1 MRNIWRIF
9 RTDIRS
15 LSRHFFAMVVA
26 IAIVILPSLYAWLNI
41 YSNWDPYGNTGGIS
55 IAVASLDK
63 DYTTPEGETVN
74 KGRDVLDDLRE
85 STSINWVVV
94 DTQDE
99 AVEGVR
105 AGDYYAAVV
114 IGEDF
119 TYNMYNMLTQWTG
132 KPTITYYENDKKNA
146 VATKITD
153 TAASNLKQSITENY
167 LEVLIGNIFRDASD
181 LSQALTADDPVGSA
195 QGLLTQANT
204 LLLSLNQT
212 LQAYANAGAGGGMDS
227 ALSQEV
233 SDLVS
238 SMNSHTPSTG
248 DLTATVSQ
256 ISREIYAALQKADS
270 ALQQAYQ
277 ALETAVN
284 GGNNEA
290 ALAAAD
296 RALSAAA
303 QELGKAGQAV
313 SDWGHRFDG
322 QTGSAAQA
330 AQKAAQELSEQ
341 LFGLQAQLNSLPGL
355 VESKDDAL
363 AAVKSCVD
371 AVDALT
377 NRVGDLLTPSQSD
390 LAQDIKDVAGQAE
403 GMLDGLK
410 GTAADV
416 RTLLSQAQGLQGSLD
431 SVLADGQAAISDA
444 SAKLTELIENLD
456 LSGTQTQ
463 LSTLVDI
470 LGGDPAVYGQYFSEL
485 VQTSVEPVYPVA
497 NYGSAM
503 APFYSVLAIWVGGV
517 ILVALMKVHAKPD
530 GLLDPKPWHLYF
542 GRYLTFLLF
551 NELQAAV
558 IVTGDLFILGVQCEN
573 IGMFYLTGALTSF
586 VFSLLIYS
594 LAISFGDVGKAI
606 VVVVMVLQIAGSS
619 GTFPIELLP
628 QVYRKIYHFF
638 PFPYAIDAVRECL
651 CGMYGNTWLVQIGY
665 LMLFAVAALI
675 IGLFVRKPFIGL
687 NEFVEEKLEKSE
699 LF

>member
-1 MRNIWRIF
+1 
-9 RTDIRS
+9 
-15 LSRHFFAMVVA
+15 MVVA

-55 IAVASLDK
+55 IAVASLDE

-256 ISREIYAALQKADS
+256 ISREIYGALQKADS

-330 AQKAAQELSEQ
+330 AQKAAQELSER

-390 LAQDIKDVAGQAE
+390 LAQDIKDIAGQAE

-485 VQTSVEPVYPVA
+485 VQTSVEPVYPIA

-594 LAISFGDVGKAI
+594 LAISFGDVGKAV

-687 NEFVEEKLEKSE
+687 NEFVEEKLEESE

>member
-55 IAVASLDK
+55 IAVASLDE

-227 ALSQEV
+227 ALSQDV

-330 AQKAAQELSEQ
+330 AQKAAQELSER

-485 VQTSVEPVYPVA
+485 VQTSVEPVYPIA

-594 LAISFGDVGKAI
+594 LAISFGDVGKAV

-687 NEFVEEKLEKSE
+687 NEFVEEKLEESE

>member
-1 MRNIWRIF
+1 
-9 RTDIRS
+9 
-15 LSRHFFAMVVA
+15 MVVA

-55 IAVASLDK
+55 IAVASLDE

-371 AVDALT
+371 TVDALT

-485 VQTSVEPVYPVA
+485 VQTSVEPVYPIA

-517 ILVALMKVHAKPD
+517 ILVALMKVHAKTD
-530 GLLDPKPWHLYF
+530 GLLDPKPWHPYF

>member
-1 MRNIWRIF
+1 
-9 RTDIRS
+9 
-15 LSRHFFAMVVA
+15 MVVA

-55 IAVASLDK
+55 IAVASLDE

-256 ISREIYAALQKADS
+256 ISREIYGALQKADS
-270 ALQQAYQ
+270 ALQQAKP
-277 ALETAVN
+277 ALETAVT
-284 GGNNEA
+284 GGNTEA

-330 AQKAAQELSEQ
+330 AQKAAQELSER

-485 VQTSVEPVYPVA
+485 VQTSVEPVYPIA

-594 LAISFGDVGKAI
+594 LAISFGDVGKAV

-687 NEFVEEKLEKSE
+687 NEFVEEKLEESE

>member
-1 MRNIWRIF
+1 
-9 RTDIRS
+9 
-15 LSRHFFAMVVA
+15 MVVA

-55 IAVASLDK
+55 IAVASLDE

-303 QELGKAGQAV
+303 QEL
-313 SDWGHRFDG
+313 
-322 QTGSAAQA
+322 
-330 AQKAAQELSEQ
+330 SEQ

-371 AVDALT
+371 TVDALT

-485 VQTSVEPVYPVA
+485 VQTSVEPVYPIA

-517 ILVALMKVHAKPD
+517 ILVALMKVHAKTD

>member
-1 MRNIWRIF
+1 
-9 RTDIRS
+9 
-15 LSRHFFAMVVA
+15 MVVA

-55 IAVASLDK
+55 IAVASLDE

-330 AQKAAQELSEQ
+330 AQKAAQELSER

-687 NEFVEEKLEKSE
+687 NEFVEEKLEESE

>member
-55 IAVASLDK
+55 IAVASLDE

-167 LEVLIGNIFRDASD
+167 LEVLIGNIFREASD
-181 LSQALTADDPVGSA
+181 LSQELTADDPVGSA

-341 LFGLQAQLNSLPGL
+341 LFGLQTQLNSLPGL

-371 AVDALT
+371 TVDALT

-485 VQTSVEPVYPVA
+485 VQTSVEPVYPIA

-517 ILVALMKVHAKPD
+517 ILVALMKVHAKTD

-687 NEFVEEKLEKSE
+687 NEFVEEKLEESE

>member
-1 MRNIWRIF
+1 
-9 RTDIRS
+9 
-15 LSRHFFAMVVA
+15 MVVA

-55 IAVASLDK
+55 IAVASLDE

-167 LEVLIGNIFRDASD
+167 LEVLIGNIFREASD

-341 LFGLQAQLNSLPGL
+341 LFGLQTQLNSLPGL

-431 SVLADGQAAISDA
+431 SVLADGQAAISNA

-485 VQTSVEPVYPVA
+485 VQTSVEPVYPIA

-594 LAISFGDVGKAI
+594 LAISFGDVGKAV

-687 NEFVEEKLEKSE
+687 NEFVEEKLEESE

>member
-1 MRNIWRIF
+1 
-9 RTDIRS
+9 
-15 LSRHFFAMVVA
+15 MVVA

-55 IAVASLDK
+55 IAVASLDE

-114 IGEDF
+114 IGEDS

-371 AVDALT
+371 TVDALT

-485 VQTSVEPVYPVA
+485 VQTSVEPVYPIA

-594 LAISFGDVGKAI
+594 LAISFGDVGKAV

-687 NEFVEEKLEKSE
+687 NEFVEEKLEESE

>member
-1 MRNIWRIF
+1 
-9 RTDIRS
+9 
-15 LSRHFFAMVVA
+15 MVVA

-55 IAVASLDK
+55 IAVASLDE

-167 LEVLIGNIFRDASD
+167 LEVLIGNIFREASD

-204 LLLSLNQT
+204 LLLSLSQT

-485 VQTSVEPVYPVA
+485 VQTSVEPVYPIA

-687 NEFVEEKLEKSE
+687 NEFVEEKLEESE